1 MPEQPSPH
9 TARLPGFDP
18 RQIFHDAPVF
28 KPGEANLV
36 VGGETKQVLGRMA
49 ACFLKFREKGGD
61 WYIRGVSVI
70 APPRAAWDV
79 SDEEVR
85 ELVVRGLQD
94 VEGEAIPPEG
104 QARLGRMVKIHRCA
118 HLDIN
123 EVAAAVDKAGE
134 RQVILVPEAAKYR
147 DSQIELKWS
156 LGRSGSLLAED
167 TWVPH
172 MVKLATASTERA
184 APHGSIIVFSA
195 GEDYLVKPENLAA
208 LNAVDLLYPIIV
220 GRDGDEKLAHALS
233 TQIPR
238 WVALAAGGRAQLAYE
253 ELEQAGLEPNLKRQ
267 VLLQIAARA
276 GDRDRV
282 LELLRQ
288 FATQV
293 TDQPA
298 EMLAR
303 YGRLANTHG
312 EKEMARQFFDA
323 AIEGLNE
330 QMWLEVTLMNATSLG
345 VANLVDR
352 SWARLSDLF
361 PESVILRENREFRLL
376 KACDAQAPGASP
388 VSRAGFEHFH
398 QHLADSLAPNTVVD
412 YDALMT
418 AIRQQW
424 PADTALAALCVSLH
438 ALEAQSLQAAVAYA
452 AEAAQN
458 SDQEPQAVRVLLGA
472 LRRMFLLELG
482 GEVGAEPFKV
492 ALLVI
497 LRFLSR
503 HPDEASLRAQ
513 VASALAVESAGEY
526 GLKVLVSL
534 TLDVLAQG
542 VQQAAPPPQVE
553 AASQEECQAFFAKAY
568 PWMSQQPAIEPG
580 VMRLPAEI
588 VGDNA
593 RGLLTVM
600 TKLLQHAVRHHE
612 GQDDLDF
619 LEKVGAAL
627 CLTHPYAPEYSADLD
642 GLRLV
647 AVKLWLHGKPQRA
660 RDYAEQMLT
669 LGHDSPQRQRLAWGN
684 FADVY
689 QRARSPVDALIGLTC
704 AALTNAAIEPAD
716 IFQEAYT
723 LLRVARDLHFF
734 ELARSALQACRR
746 LYDVVGA
753 GERGHERLAGI
764 ELTLDVAQHRVLNME
779 QLLALLERTR
789 LHCEQVMRGTD
800 ELHPPAAQFLQIA
813 GTIERAGVQLPPQAE
828 ALREELGRRLGPE
841 TGALLRAISAPIPDI
856 QDVLWLHNRLGAAT
870 NSEDAPADQHTV
882 VLAAERTLQ
891 ERAPDISPE
900 GAALAIELLAERG
913 IELAA
918 APAPLELNWPATLA
932 RNLSQAGLGVLLLAT
947 DSDDELVAVI
957 AENGAIRVVR
967 PPRKERTFEARLNAW
982 AADYPYRYGSIE
994 REEGNGEFY
1003 LSMGDFEFPLP
1014 ATDKVLVVAQPLL
1027 QQVPPNLMLLDE
1039 NFAGETKAIG
1049 FAPSLTWFDDARQ
1062 RPANTSTGRLA
1073 WISCSQQ
1080 AEAYGALDMIYA
1092 GLQPVFGR
1100 HGFQTDTSGRVPA
1113 DVRGSKIAVVTAH
1126 GQLTADKRYIH
1137 SITDDDGLME
1147 SAVSLARALA
1157 DVELA
1162 ILFVCSGGRVDPH
1175 PLANTSVSLPKMLL
1189 DRGCRTV
1196 IASPWPLATVVPG
1209 NWLERFLEAWDE
1221 GDTALEA
1228 TFKANQFTRAR
1239 LGPEPGLCLALTVYG
1254 DVLLT
1259 R

>member
-1 MPEQPSPH
+1 M
-9 TARLPGFDP
+9 
-18 RQIFHDAPVF
+18 
-28 KPGEANLV
+28 
-36 VGGETKQVLGRMA
+36 
-49 ACFLKFREKGGD
+49 
-61 WYIRGVSVI
+61 
-70 APPRAAWDV
+70 
-79 SDEEVR
+79 
-85 ELVVRGLQD
+85 
-94 VEGEAIPPEG
+94 
-104 QARLGRMVKIHRCA
+104 
-118 HLDIN
+118 
-123 EVAAAVDKAGE
+123 
-134 RQVILVPEAAKYR
+134 
-147 DSQIELKWS
+147 
-156 LGRSGSLLAED
+156 
-167 TWVPH
+167 WVPH
-172 MVKLATASTERA
+172 TVKLASACTERA
-184 APHGSIIVFSA
+184 AAHGSIIVFSA

-220 GRDGDEKLAHALS
+220 GREGDEKLAHALS

-238 WVALAAGGRAQLAYE
+238 WVALAASGRVQLAYE
-253 ELEQAGLEPNLKRQ
+253 ELEQASLEPNLKRQ
-267 VLLQIAARA
+267 ALVQVAARA
-276 GDRDRV
+276 GDRGRV

-288 FATQV
+288 FAEQMG
-293 TDQPA
+293 DQPA

-312 EKEMARQFFDA
+312 DKEIATQFFDA

-330 QMWLEVTLMNATSLG
+330 QMWLEVALMTATSLG
-345 VANLVDR
+345 AADMVDR
-352 SWARLSDLF
+352 SWARLRELF
-361 PESVILRENREFRLL
+361 PDSVILRENRELRLL
-376 KACDAQAPGASP
+376 KACDAQVPSAQP
-388 VSRAGFEHFH
+388 VSRAGFENVH
-398 QHLADSLAPNTVVD
+398 QHLADSLSPGATLD
-412 YDALMT
+412 YDALM
-418 AIRQQW
+418 AHVEQQW

-438 ALEAQSLQAAVAYA
+438 ALESKNLQAAVAYA
-452 AEAAQN
+452 AEAAKN
-458 SDQEPQAVRVLLGA
+458 SEQEPHAVRVLLGA

-482 GEVGAEPFKV
+482 GAVGAEPFKL

-503 HPDEASLRAQ
+503 HPHEGALRAQ
-513 VASALAVESAGEY
+513 VASALAVETAGQY
-526 GLKVLVSL
+526 GLPVLISL

-542 VQQAAPPPQVE
+542 VQQASPPPPAE
-553 AASQEECQAFFAKAY
+553 PASEEEFQAFFARAY
-568 PWMSQQPAIEPG
+568 AWMSQQPAIEPG

-593 RGLLTVM
+593 RGQLAVM

-619 LEKVGAAL
+619 LEKVAAAL

-660 RDYAEQMLT
+660 RDYAEQMLS
-669 LGHDSPQRQRLAWGN
+669 LGHDSPQRQRLAWSN

-723 LLRVARDLHFF
+723 LLRVSRDLHFF

-753 GERGHERLAGI
+753 GGRGQERLAGI
-764 ELTLDVAQHRVLNME
+764 ELTLDVAQHHALNME
-779 QLLALLERTR
+779 QLLGLLERTR

-813 GTIERAGVQLPPQAE
+813 GTIERAGVQLTPQAV
-828 ALREELGRRLGPE
+828 ALREELGRRLGPD

-882 VLAAERTLQ
+882 VLAAERALQ
-891 ERAPDISPE
+891 EREPDIAPE

-913 IELAA
+913 VELAA
-918 APAPLELNWPATLA
+918 TPAPLELHWPATLA
-932 RNLSQAGLGVLLLAT
+932 RDLSQAGLGVLLLAT
-947 DSDDELVAVI
+947 DSNDELAGVI
-957 AENGAIRVVR
+957 AENGALRMVR
-967 PPRKERTFEARLNAW
+967 PPHKERTFEARLNAW

-1003 LSMGDFEFPLP
+1003 QSMGDFELPVP
-1014 ATDKVLVVAQPLL
+1014 ATEKVLVVAQPLL
-1027 QQVPPNLMLLDE
+1027 QQVPPNLILLDG

-1049 FAPSLTWFDDARQ
+1049 IAPSLTWFSVARQ
-1062 RPANTSTGRLA
+1062 RPRNTSTARHA

-1092 GLQPVFGR
+1092 GLQPVFKQ

-1126 GQLTADKRYIH
+1126 GGLTANKRFIH
-1137 SITDDDGLME
+1137 SITDDEGLME
-1147 SAVSLARALA
+1147 SAVALARALS

-1175 PLANTSVSLPKMLL
+1175 PMANTSVSLPKMLL

-1209 NWLERFLEAWDE
+1209 NWLERFLEAWDA

-1228 TFKANQFTRAR
+1228 TFKANQFTRKR